1 MPVLLN
7 VDQAVQLSE
16 LIDAI
21 NKTGLDC
28 KLPEGIKEPMPRIR
42 GLGSLLSA
50 GPEEISFLSNP
61 KMQDLLDQ
69 TSAAVVILTPQ
80 VYETLASKP
89 SFIPVL
95 CSQPYLMY
103 ALLAQRFDQVR
114 MADLPTGI
122 HPSAVIDPSAQ
133 LGEGVSIGPFCVVEA
148 GVKIGRGTRLG
159 AHCVIGADSTL
170 GQDCL
175 LHARVTLYHQ
185 VHIGARAILHSGV
198 VLGADGFGFAPD
210 PVKGKGAWAKI
221 AQIGHVR
228 IGDDVEIGANT
239 TVDRGALDDT
249 VLANGVKLDNQIMI
263 GHNVQ
268 VGEHTAM
275 AACVGVAGSTQIG
288 ARCTIAGAAMLS
300 GHLVL
305 GDDVHVSGGT
315 AVTSNISQPG
325 RYTGVYPFA
334 GHQDWQKNAAVLGQ
348 LSGLRRR
355 LRSLERQ
362 QADGTND
369 SSEHINKQK

>member
-1 MPVLLN
+1 
-7 VDQAVQLSE
+7 
-16 LIDAI
+16 
-21 NKTGLDC
+21 
-28 KLPEGIKEPMPRIR
+28 
-42 GLGSLLSA
+42 
-50 GPEEISFLSNP
+50 
-61 KMQDLLDQ
+61 
-69 TSAAVVILTPQ
+69 
-80 VYETLASKP
+80 
-89 SFIPVL
+89 
-95 CSQPYLMY
+95 
-103 ALLAQRFDQVR
+103 
-114 MADLPTGI
+114 
-122 HPSAVIDPSAQ
+122 
-133 LGEGVSIGPFCVVEA
+133 
-148 GVKIGRGTRLG
+148 
-159 AHCVIGADSTL
+159 
-170 GQDCL
+170 
-175 LHARVTLYHQ
+175 
-185 VHIGARAILHSGV
+185 
-198 VLGADGFGFAPD
+198 
-210 PVKGKGAWAKI
+210 
-221 AQIGHVR
+221 
-228 IGDDVEIGANT
+228 
-239 TVDRGALDDT
+239 
-249 VLANGVKLDNQIMI
+249 MI

-362 QADGTND
+362 QADGANE